1 MAGTERPDFKQA
13 QAFMRVAHR
22 DVTALAGML
31 DKAVFADEIFG
42 FHAQQTI
49 EKSLKAWLCAVGQ
62 TYPFSHDLN
71 RLLVMLQSV
80 GADVEALWWADEF
93 TVFAQQARYE
103 DSHLDSDAPLD
114 RPSILKQLGSLMLL
128 ADTALASAQAKAK

>member
-1 MAGTERPDFKQA
+1 
-13 QAFMRVAHR
+13 MRVAHR